1 MAFKDLTRE
10 DQEVFRIICSR
21 QGATWRR
28 FDFLMRLLASACIYD
43 AIDHLVMLRRVRQRQ
58 QRASKTVIIWEAFD
72 NAKRIH

>member
-10 DQEVFRIICSR
+10 DKEIFRIICSR
-21 QGATWRR
+21 QGCTWRR
-28 FDFLMRLLASACIYD
+28 FDFLVRLLASAAIYD

-58 QRASKTVIIWEAFD
+58 HRGKTIIWEAFD